1 MKVVLF
7 CGGLGTRIREYS
19 ENIPKP
25 MIPVGH
31 QPILWHVMQ
40 YYRDYG
46 HKDFILTLGYKANII
61 KEFFL
66 DYRPQVFADCIV
78 SGAGANVELLGEQEE
93 DWRVALIDT
102 GIWRNIGERL
112 WAVRDHVQ
120 DEEIFLANYSDG
132 LTDANLDDM
141 IERFKKSGK
150 VACFLAVRPSLTFH
164 LADIGA
170 DGRVREFR
178 PAARSEMWMNAGYFV
193 LRPEI
198 FDYMNAGED
207 LVVEPFQ
214 RLIEADQLM
223 AYQHTS
229 FFRSMDTLRDQQI
242 LEEVVEQGEMPWRAG
257 NGAQSQSRLSI
268 AAL

>member
-19 ENIPKP
+19 ESIPKP

-31 QPILWHVMQ
+31 QPILWHVIQ

-66 DYRPQVFADCIV
+66 NYRPQVFADCIV
-78 SGAGANVELLGEQEE
+78 SGAGANVELLGELEE

-112 WAVRDHVQ
+112 WAVRDHVK

-141 IERFKKSGK
+141 VERFKKSGK

-193 LRPEI
+193 LRTGI
-198 FDYMNAGED
+198 FDYMNEGED

-214 RLIEADQLM
+214 RLIEADQLV

-242 LEEVVEQGEMPWRAG
+242 LEEMVEQGSMPWRVH
-257 NGAQSQSRLSI
+257 NGAKAQSRLSI

>member
-19 ENIPKP
+19 ESVPKP

-31 QPILWHVMQ
+31 QPILWHVIQ
-40 YYRDYG
+40 YYRAYG

-66 DYRPQVFADCIV
+66 NYRPQVFADCIV
-78 SGAGANVELLGEQEE
+78 SGDGANVELLGEQEE

-112 WAVRDHVQ
+112 WAVRDHVK
-120 DEEIFLANYSDG
+120 DEGIFLANYSDG

-141 IERFKKSGK
+141 VERFKKSGK
-150 VACFLAVRPSLTFH
+150 LACFLAVRPPLTFH
-164 LADIGA
+164 LADIEA

-193 LRPEI
+193 LRTGI
-198 FDYMNAGED
+198 FDYMNEGEE
-207 LVVEPFQ
+207 LVAEPFR

-223 AYQHTS
+223 AYPHKD

-242 LEEVVEQGEMPWRAG
+242 LEEMVEQGRMPWRVT
-257 NGAQSQSRLSI
+257 NGARPGSRLSI